1 MEPPANPD
9 PNDPSTW
16 PRLFSLAE
24 ANALLARLAP
34 LLSRLRADK
43 AALDDAR
50 SRLARLT
57 PSMRGNGH
65 AADAMELEGQID
77 HYARTIAAG
86 IREAVGQGI
95 ELKDIDRG
103 LIDFPSPREGR
114 VVYLCWHL
122 GERHIRY
129 WHEIDAGFAGRQPLE
144 DDEGEGGEGRE

>member
-1 MEPPANPD
+1 MDPLATPD
-9 PNDPSTW
+9 PNDPASW
-16 PRLFSLAE
+16 PRLFTLAE

-50 SRLARLT
+50 SRLAKLT

-86 IREAVGQGI
+86 IREVVGQGI
-95 ELKDIDRG
+95 DLKDIDRG

-129 WHEIDAGFAGRQPLE
+129 WHEVDAGFAGRQPLA
-144 DDEGEGGEGRE
+144 DEGGGGGG

>member
-1 MEPPANPD
+1 MESSAIPD
-9 PNDPSTW
+9 PNDPASW
-16 PRLFSLAE
+16 PRLFTLAE

-34 LLSRLRADK
+34 LLSRLRSEK

-50 SRLARLT
+50 ARLARLT

-86 IREAVGQGI
+86 IREVVGQGI

-114 VVYLCWHL
+114 VVYLCWRL
-122 GERHIRY
+122 GERRIRY
-129 WHEIDAGFAGRQPLE
+129 WHEVDAGFAGRQPLE
-144 DDEGEGGEGRE
+144 EDEG